1 MLATRNMLSVAFV
14 MRRQRNKQIFLSSL
28 FGTRDIMAN
37 IISNRIDTTPAPVG
51 LPVLR
56 RIDPAVQTPPDLALH
71 FLRDVLQ
78 NLTLSGGEPVVA
90 TAAMERL
97 FVECKRLRDHLSA
110 SEWLNTVH
118 AIRGSG
124 ILSVVHQD
132 AFTSRAFS
140 KPRGYAGDAVMMD
153 YIYGR
158 EENWAN
164 PPMSEIGNRVFGYT
178 TSAAASAGVRARR
191 EFIANMLDD
200 SLQRNSSQDVLA
212 VASGHLREASMSAAV
227 RRRRFRSFLAID
239 ADRDSLEVVN
249 DSYGHLGIE
258 TEVSDI
264 RKLIVGKSNLGQF
277 DLIYSTGLYDYL
289 NEKISQRLTFH
300 LFSSLRSGGRLVI
313 ANFLPSIP
321 DVGYMEACMDWFLIY
336 RNRIDMMAMTAMIDQ
351 DSIRDIRIS
360 TEENKNIIFIEI
372 AKA

>member
-1 MLATRNMLSVAFV
+1 
-14 MRRQRNKQIFLSSL
+14 
-28 FGTRDIMAN
+28 MAN
-37 IISNRIDTTPAPVG
+37 IISNRFETTPAPVG
-51 LPVLR
+51 VPLLR
-56 RIDPAVQTPPDLALH
+56 RIDPAASAPPDLT
-71 FLRDVLQ
+71 LRFIQDVLRS
-78 NLTLSGGEPVVA
+78 LKHADSDPRA
-90 TAAMERL
+90 AMAAMEKL
-97 FVECKRLRDHLSA
+97 FVECKRLRDQLSSA
-110 SEWLNTVH
+110 DWLNAVQ
-118 AIRGSG
+118 AIRSSG
-124 ILSVVHQD
+124 ILSIVHQD

-164 PPMSEIGNRVFGYT
+164 PPMTEIGNRVFDYT
-178 TSAAASAGVRARR
+178 TGAAASAGVRARR
-191 EFIANMLDD
+191 EFIANMLDE
-200 SLQRNSSQDVLA
+200 SLGANSAQDILA

-239 ADRDSLEVVN
+239 ADRDSLDVVN
-249 DSYGHLGIE
+249 QSYGHLGVA

-300 LFSSLRSGGRLVI
+300 LFSSLRPGGRLVI

-360 TEENKNIIFIEI
+360 TEENNNIIFIEI
-372 AKA
+372 SKA